1 MIEIGKYNNLKILR
15 QTSVGLYLDE
25 NSDGI
30 GILLPE
36 KYVPDHFEIDSF
48 INVFVYKDSED
59 RIIATT
65 LKPFIEL
72 NQFECLQVV
81 DVSNI
86 GAFMDWGL
94 EKDLLVP
101 FHEQPGRMKPGDW
114 YVVYLY
120 LDAVTQRL
128 AASARVGKFLNNEIL
143 TISEGDEVDVMIWE
157 PTDLG
162 VNVIVNNQYKGL
174 VYKNEI
180 FQAVTRGDRMKG
192 YVHKI
197 REDNKLDI
205 RLGKKGYGNV
215 EPNTQIILD
224 LLNKHHGSIPL
235 GDKSEPAEIY
245 SQLGMSKKVF
255 KKAIGSLYKQKLIT
269 IEPYS
274 VASLTPEQKKS

>member
-1 MIEIGKYNNLKILR
+1 MIEIGKYNKLKILR

-30 GILLPE
+30 GILLPQ
-36 KYVPDHFEIDSF
+36 KYVPEHYEIDGF
-48 INVFVYKDSED
+48 IEVFVYKDSED

-72 NQFECLQVV
+72 NQFECLQVI
-81 DVSNI
+81 DVTNI
-86 GAFMDWGL
+86 GAFLDWGL

-120 LDAVTQRL
+120 LDDVTQRL
-128 AASARVGKFLNNEIL
+128 AASARVGKFLNNETL
-143 TISEGDEVDVMIWE
+143 SVAEGDEVDIMIWE

-162 VNVIVNNQYKGL
+162 VNVIVNNKHKGL

-180 FQAVTRGDRMKG
+180 FQAVTRGDRLKG

-205 RLGKKGYGNV
+205 RLGKKGYDNV
-215 EPNTQIILD
+215 EPNAQIILD
-224 LLNKHHGSIPL
+224 ILKENNGILKL
-235 GDKSEPAEIY
+235 GDKSEPADIY
-245 SQLGMSKKVF
+245 SQLGMSKKIF
-255 KKAIGSLYKQKLIT
+255 KKAIGGLYKQKLIT
-269 IEPYS
+269 IGNDTIAF
-274 VASLTPEQKKS
+274 VKADI